1 MRTKN
6 NKRRIYDRD
15 VYKRKSKR
23 GWAIVIMPDN
33 IRIDNYHGFTNI
45 HFSLNGK
52 HEKIKYDDFDEIYR
66 IIKMH
71 ILLNKGINK
80 KLLRKELIWLKSD

>member
-33 IRIDNYHGFTNI
+33 IRIDNYHGFTHI
-45 HFSLNGK
+45 HFSLMEN
-52 HEKIKYDDFDEIYR
+52 
-66 IIKMH
+66 M
-71 ILLNKGINK
+71 K
-80 KLLRKELIWLKSD
+80 KLNMMILMKFIE

>member
-33 IRIDNYHGFTNI
+33 IRIDNYHGFTHI

-80 KLLRKELIWLKSD
+80 KLLRKELI